1 MSIPLTTAFILIL
14 VNGLVYLFWKFR
26 KGKENIPQPI
36 DMRNR
41 EPVNIPVPIGEL
53 NILNEDHYDEISSDI
68 GSTYYHSVE
77 WLNTT
82 IDSDTDNS
90 RCQSSISE
98 GASADIKTVDNVY
111 EGLDILFI
119 EPLHQYSDC
128 ANMKRITI

>member
-90 RCQSSISE
+90 ILKEQVQTLKLLIMFMKDLTFCSLNHYISIL
-98 GASADIKTVDNVY
+98 IVQT
-111 EGLDILFI
+111 
-119 EPLHQYSDC
+119 
-128 ANMKRITI
+128 